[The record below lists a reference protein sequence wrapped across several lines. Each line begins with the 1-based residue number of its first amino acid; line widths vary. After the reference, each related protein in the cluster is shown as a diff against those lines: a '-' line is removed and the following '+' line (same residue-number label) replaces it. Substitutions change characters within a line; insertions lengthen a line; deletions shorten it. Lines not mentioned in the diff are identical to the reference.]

1 MMREK
6 WKKYVEKFKSLGD
19 KVSGVKGI
27 TAIIPAVCLAV
38 LMVTVL
44 TGYKTPQAKKYEA
57 SETEDI
63 SQIKE
68 ALAKESTAATAETT
82 KKNTT
87 KKGKK
92 GDIDVKDGTYKGS
105 ANGYGGKVTVNVT
118 VSKKTMTAIDVVSA
132 SGETDS
138 FFNRAKGVIDE
149 MLTTQ
154 STDVDVVSG
163 ATYSSNGIIG
173 AVKNALFGTESNN
186 ATAAAANAGNAGGS
200 APSVSKV
207 SESGTWKDGTYTGSG
222 KGFGGTISVKV
233 TVKDGKISAIDVTSA
248 SGETA
253 SYFSKAKGI
262 IPKMISGQ
270 TTNVDA
276 ASGAT
281 YSSNGIITAV
291 RNALSK
297 AETGKSSTKKK
308 KKKNKKNKKKNSSSD
323 SNNNNNNITAPAEG
337 YEDGTYTG
345 SAACSGEQFKEYSVT
360 ANVTIKNGKISA
372 VEISSTAKGT
382 NLKQFMSRD
391 EVKNLPSLIVS
402 KNGTSGVDAV
412 SGATYSSHAI
422 FNAVNDALS
431 KAKKNSSST
440 EKKEETTT
448 EKKEE
453 TTTEKKE
460 ETTTEKKEE
469 TTTEKKEET
478 TTEKKEETTENPD
491 EGKNYKNGTY
501 KVSVSCEPDED
512 EDFDPYTISMDIT
525 IKKDKITEI
534 SNITANTNSTNK
546 AYTNDAKKGMV
557 SKIVANGNA
566 DGVNTVSGATCSS
579 KAIKDACQ
587 KAFNTAKK

>member
-1 MMREK
+1 MREK

-92 GDIDVKDGTYKGS
+92 GAIDVKDGTYKGS

-132 SGETDS
+132 PGETDS
-138 FFNRAKGVIDE
+138 FFQRAKGVIDE
-149 MLTTQ
+149 MLTAQ

-233 TVKDGKISAIDVTSA
+233 TVEDGKISAIDVTSA

-308 KKKNKKNKKKNSSSD
+308 KKKNKKNKKKNSGSN
-323 SNNNNNNITAPAEG
+323 SNNNNNNIAAPAEG

-391 EVKNLPSLIVS
+391 EIKNLPSLIVS

-512 EDFDPYTISMDIT
+512 EDFDSYTISMDIT

-579 KAIKDACQ
+579 KTIKDACQ
-587 KAFNTAKK
+587 KAFNAAKK

>member
-1 MMREK
+1 MREK

-19 KVSGVKGI
+19 KVLGVKGI

-68 ALAKESTAATAETT
+68 ALAKESRAATAETT

-87 KKGKK
+87 KK

-132 SGETDS
+132 PGETDS
-138 FFNRAKGVIDE
+138 FFQRAKGVIDE
-149 MLTTQ
+149 MLTAQ

-308 KKKNKKNKKKNSSSD
+308 KKKNKKNKKKNSGSN
-323 SNNNNNNITAPAEG
+323 SNNNNNNIAAPAEG

-391 EVKNLPSLIVS
+391 EIKNLPSLIVS

-501 KVSVSCEPDED
+501 KVSITCEPDED

-557 SKIVANGNA
+557 SKIIANGNA
-566 DGVNTVSGATCSS
+566 DGVNTVAGATCSS

-587 KAFNTAKK
+587 KAFNAAKK

>member
-1 MMREK
+1 MREK

-68 ALAKESTAATAETT
+68 ALAKESTAAMAETT

-92 GDIDVKDGTYKGS
+92 GAIDVKDGTYKGS

-132 SGETDS
+132 PGETDS
-138 FFNRAKGVIDE
+138 FFQRAKGVIDE
-149 MLTTQ
+149 MLTAQ

-270 TTNVDA
+270 TTNVDV

-308 KKKNKKNKKKNSSSD
+308 KKKNKKNKKKNSGSN
-323 SNNNNNNITAPAEG
+323 SNNNNNNIAAPAEG

-391 EVKNLPSLIVS
+391 EIKNLPSLIVS

-557 SKIVANGNA
+557 SKIIANGNA
-566 DGVNTVSGATCSS
+566 DGVNTVAGATCSS

-587 KAFNTAKK
+587 KAFNAAKK

>member
-1 MMREK
+1 MREK

-27 TAIIPAVCLAV
+27 TAVIPAVCLAV

-68 ALAKESTAATAETT
+68 ALAKESTAAMAETT

-92 GDIDVKDGTYKGS
+92 GAIDVKDGTYKGS

-118 VSKKTMTAIDVVSA
+118 VSKKTMTAIDIVSA
-132 SGETDS
+132 PGETDS

-149 MLTTQ
+149 MLTAQ

-186 ATAAAANAGNAGGS
+186 ATAAAANAGNAAGS

-323 SNNNNNNITAPAEG
+323 NNNNNKAPAEG

-372 VEISSTAKGT
+372 VEVSSTAKGT

-391 EVKNLPSLIVS
+391 EIKNLPSLIVS

-501 KVSVSCEPDED
+501 KVSVTCEPDED
-512 EDFDPYTISMDIT
+512 EDFDSYTISMDIT

-534 SNITANTNSTNK
+534 SSITANTNSTNK

-557 SKIVANGNA
+557 SKIIANGNA
-566 DGVNTVSGATCSS
+566 DSVNTVAGATCSS

-587 KAFNTAKK
+587 KAFNAAKK

>member
-1 MMREK
+1 MREK

-27 TAIIPAVCLAV
+27 TAVIPAVCLAV

-92 GDIDVKDGTYKGS
+92 GAIDVKDGTYKGS

-132 SGETDS
+132 PGETDS
-138 FFNRAKGVIDE
+138 FFQRAKGVIDE
-149 MLTTQ
+149 MLTAQ

-186 ATAAAANAGNAGGS
+186 ATAAAANAGNAAGS

-233 TVKDGKISAIDVTSA
+233 TVEDGKISAIDVTSA

-308 KKKNKKNKKKNSSSD
+308 KKKNKKNKKKNSG
-323 SNNNNNNITAPAEG
+323 SNNNNIAAPAEG

-391 EVKNLPSLIVS
+391 EIKNLPSLIVS

-587 KAFNTAKK
+587 KAFNAAKK

>member
-1 MMREK
+1 MREK

-68 ALAKESTAATAETT
+68 ALAKESTSAMAETT

-92 GDIDVKDGTYKGS
+92 GAIDVKDGTYKGS

-132 SGETDS
+132 PGETDS
-138 FFNRAKGVIDE
+138 FFQRAKGVIDE
-149 MLTTQ
+149 MLTAQ

-323 SNNNNNNITAPAEG
+323 NNNNNNKAPAEG

-557 SKIVANGNA
+557 SKIVANGNV

-587 KAFNTAKK
+587 KAFNAAKK

>member
-1 MMREK
+1 MREK

-27 TAIIPAVCLAV
+27 TAVIPAVCLAV

-68 ALAKESTAATAETT
+68 ALAKESTAAMAETT

-92 GDIDVKDGTYKGS
+92 GAIDVKDGTYKGS

-118 VSKKTMTAIDVVSA
+118 VSKKTMTAIDIVSA
-132 SGETDS
+132 PGETDS

-149 MLTTQ
+149 MLTAQ

-186 ATAAAANAGNAGGS
+186 ATAAAANAGNAAGS

-323 SNNNNNNITAPAEG
+323 NNNNNKAPAEG

-372 VEISSTAKGT
+372 VEVSSTAKGT

-391 EVKNLPSLIVS
+391 EIKNLPSLIVS

-478 TTEKKEETTENPD
+478 TENPD

-501 KVSVSCEPDED
+501 KVSVTCEPDED
-512 EDFDPYTISMDIT
+512 EDFDSYTISMDIT

-557 SKIVANGNA
+557 SKIIANGNA
-566 DGVNTVSGATCSS
+566 DSVNTVAGATCSS
-579 KAIKDACQ
+579 KAVKDACQ
-587 KAFNTAKK
+587 KAFNAAKK

>member
-1 MMREK
+1 MREK

-19 KVSGVKGI
+19 KVSDVKGI

-92 GDIDVKDGTYKGS
+92 GTIDVKDGTYKGS

-132 SGETDS
+132 PGETDS
-138 FFNRAKGVIDE
+138 FFQRAKGVIDE
-149 MLTTQ
+149 MLTAQ

-233 TVKDGKISAIDVTSA
+233 TVEDGKISAIDVTSA

-323 SNNNNNNITAPAEG
+323 NNNNNKAPAEG

-372 VEISSTAKGT
+372 VEVSSTAKGT

-391 EVKNLPSLIVS
+391 EVKNLPSFIVS

-512 EDFDPYTISMDIT
+512 EDFDSYTISMDIT

-566 DGVNTVSGATCSS
+566 DGVNTVAGATCSS

-587 KAFNTAKK
+587 KAFNAAKK

>member
-1 MMREK
+1 MREK

-68 ALAKESTAATAETT
+68 ALAKESRAATAETT

-92 GDIDVKDGTYKGS
+92 GAIDVKDGTYKGS

-132 SGETDS
+132 PGETDS
-138 FFNRAKGVIDE
+138 FFQRAKGVIDE
-149 MLTTQ
+149 MLTAQ

-270 TTNVDA
+270 TTNVDV

-308 KKKNKKNKKKNSSSD
+308 KKKNKKNKKKNSGSN
-323 SNNNNNNITAPAEG
+323 SNNNNNNIAAPAEG

-391 EVKNLPSLIVS
+391 EIKNLPSLIVS

-501 KVSVSCEPDED
+501 KVSITCEPDED

-587 KAFNTAKK
+587 KAFNAAKK

>member
-1 MMREK
+1 MREK

-27 TAIIPAVCLAV
+27 TAVIPAVCLAV

-68 ALAKESTAATAETT
+68 ALAKESTAAMAETT

-92 GDIDVKDGTYKGS
+92 GAIDVKDGTYKGS

-118 VSKKTMTAIDVVSA
+118 VSKKTMTAIDIVSA
-132 SGETDS
+132 PGETDS

-149 MLTTQ
+149 MLTAQ

-186 ATAAAANAGNAGGS
+186 ATAANAGNAGGS

-323 SNNNNNNITAPAEG
+323 NNNNNKAPAEG

-372 VEISSTAKGT
+372 VEVSSTAKGT

-391 EVKNLPSLIVS
+391 EIKNLPSLIVS

-478 TTEKKEETTENPD
+478 TENPD

-501 KVSVSCEPDED
+501 KVSVTCEPDED

-587 KAFNTAKK
+587 KAFNAAKK

>member
-1 MMREK
+1 MREK

-68 ALAKESTAATAETT
+68 ALAKESTAAMAETT

-87 KKGKK
+87 KK

-118 VSKKTMTAIDVVSA
+118 VSKKTMTAIDIVSA
-132 SGETDS
+132 PGETDS
-138 FFNRAKGVIDE
+138 FFHRAKGVIDE
-149 MLTTQ
+149 MLTAQ

-186 ATAAAANAGNAGGS
+186 ATAANAGNVGGS

-308 KKKNKKNKKKNSSSD
+308 KKKNKKNKKKNSGSN
-323 SNNNNNNITAPAEG
+323 SNNNNNNIAAPAEG

-391 EVKNLPSLIVS
+391 EIKNLPSLIVS

-501 KVSVSCEPDED
+501 KVSITCEPDED

-557 SKIVANGNA
+557 SKIIANGNA
-566 DGVNTVSGATCSS
+566 DGVNTVAGATCSS

-587 KAFNTAKK
+587 KAFNTVKK

>member
-1 MMREK
+1 MREK

-68 ALAKESTAATAETT
+68 ALAKESRAATAETT

-92 GDIDVKDGTYKGS
+92 GAIDVKDGTYKGS

-132 SGETDS
+132 PGETNS
-138 FFNRAKGVIDE
+138 FFQRAKGVIDE
-149 MLTTQ
+149 MLTAQ
-154 STDVDVVSG
+154 SIDVDVVSG

-270 TTNVDA
+270 TTNVDV

-308 KKKNKKNKKKNSSSD
+308 KKKNKKNKKKNSGSN
-323 SNNNNNNITAPAEG
+323 SNNNNNNIAAPAEG

-391 EVKNLPSLIVS
+391 EIKNLPSLIVS

-587 KAFNTAKK
+587 KAFNAAKK

>member
-1 MMREK
+1 MREK

-44 TGYKTPQAKKYEA
+44 TGYKAPQAKKYEA

-68 ALAKESTAATAETT
+68 ALAKESTAAMAETT

-92 GDIDVKDGTYKGS
+92 GAIDVKDGTYKGS

-132 SGETDS
+132 PGETDS
-138 FFNRAKGVIDE
+138 FFQRAKGVIDE
-149 MLTTQ
+149 MLTAQ

-233 TVKDGKISAIDVTSA
+233 TVKNGKISAIDVTSA

-270 TTNVDA
+270 TTNVDV

-308 KKKNKKNKKKNSSSD
+308 KKKNKKNKKKNSGSN
-323 SNNNNNNITAPAEG
+323 SNNNNNNIAAPAEG

-391 EVKNLPSLIVS
+391 EIKNLPSLIVS

-512 EDFDPYTISMDIT
+512 EDFDPYTISMEIT
-525 IKKDKITEI
+525 IKKDKIIEI

-557 SKIVANGNA
+557 SKIIANGNA
-566 DGVNTVSGATCSS
+566 DGVNTVAGATCSS

-587 KAFNTAKK
+587 KAFNAAKK

>member
-1 MMREK
+1 MALILEVRPVRES
-6 WKKYVEKFKSLGD
+6 SL
-19 KVSGVKGI
+19 
-27 TAIIPAVCLAV
+27 
-38 LMVTVL
+38 
-44 TGYKTPQAKKYEA
+44 
-57 SETEDI
+57 
-63 SQIKE
+63 
-68 ALAKESTAATAETT
+68 
-82 KKNTT
+82 
-87 KKGKK
+87 
-92 GDIDVKDGTYKGS
+92 
-105 ANGYGGKVTVNVT
+105 
-118 VSKKTMTAIDVVSA
+118 
-132 SGETDS
+132 
-138 FFNRAKGVIDE
+138 R
-149 MLTTQ
+149 
-154 STDVDVVSG
+154 
-163 ATYSSNGIIG
+163 
-173 AVKNALFGTESNN
+173 
-186 ATAAAANAGNAGGS
+186 
-200 APSVSKV
+200 
-207 SESGTWKDGTYTGSG
+207 
-222 KGFGGTISVKV
+222 
-233 TVKDGKISAIDVTSA
+233 
-248 SGETA
+248 
-253 SYFSKAKGI
+253 
-262 IPKMISGQ
+262 
-270 TTNVDA
+270 
-276 ASGAT
+276 
-281 YSSNGIITAV
+281 
-291 RNALSK
+291 
-297 AETGKSSTKKK
+297 
-308 KKKNKKNKKKNSSSD
+308 
-323 SNNNNNNITAPAEG
+323 
-337 YEDGTYTG
+337 
-345 SAACSGEQFKEYSVT
+345 
-360 ANVTIKNGKISA
+360 IKNGKISA

-512 EDFDPYTISMDIT
+512 EDFDPYTISMEIT

-557 SKIVANGNA
+557 SKIIANGNA
-566 DGVNTVSGATCSS
+566 DGVNTVAGATCSS

-587 KAFNTAKK
+587 KAFNAAKK

>member
-1 MMREK
+1 MREK

-63 SQIKE
+63 NQIKE
-68 ALAKESTAATAETT
+68 ALAKESTAETT

-92 GDIDVKDGTYKGS
+92 GAIDVKDGTYKGS

-132 SGETDS
+132 PGETDS
-138 FFNRAKGVIDE
+138 FFQRAKGVIDE
-149 MLTTQ
+149 MLTAQ

-233 TVKDGKISAIDVTSA
+233 TVEDGKISAINVTSA

-323 SNNNNNNITAPAEG
+323 SNNNNITAPAEG

-360 ANVTIKNGKISA
+360 ANVTIKDGKISA

-391 EVKNLPSLIVS
+391 EIKNLPSLIVS

-469 TTTEKKEET
+469 TT
-478 TTEKKEETTENPD
+478 ENPD

-501 KVSVSCEPDED
+501 KVSVTCEPDED

>member
-1 MMREK
+1 MREK

-92 GDIDVKDGTYKGS
+92 GAIDVKDGTYKGS

-138 FFNRAKGVIDE
+138 FFQRAKGVIDE
-149 MLTTQ
+149 MLTAQ

-297 AETGKSSTKKK
+297 AKTGKNSTKKK

-323 SNNNNNNITAPAEG
+323 NNNNNNNNNAPAEG

-372 VEISSTAKGT
+372 VEVSSTAKGT

-391 EVKNLPSLIVS
+391 EIKNLPSLIVS

-557 SKIVANGNA
+557 SKIIANGNA
-566 DGVNTVSGATCSS
+566 DGVNTVAGATCSS

-587 KAFNTAKK
+587 KAFNAAKK

>member
-1 MMREK
+1 MREK

-68 ALAKESTAATAETT
+68 ALAKESTSAMAETT

-92 GDIDVKDGTYKGS
+92 GAIDVKDGTYKGS

-132 SGETDS
+132 PGETDS
-138 FFNRAKGVIDE
+138 FFQRAKGVIDE
-149 MLTTQ
+149 MLTAQ

-323 SNNNNNNITAPAEG
+323 NNNNNNKAPAEG

>member
-1 MMREK
+1 MREK

-19 KVSGVKGI
+19 KVLGVKGI

-92 GDIDVKDGTYKGS
+92 GAIDVKDGTYKGS

-132 SGETDS
+132 PGETDS
-138 FFNRAKGVIDE
+138 FFQRAKGVIDE
-149 MLTTQ
+149 MLTAQ

-233 TVKDGKISAIDVTSA
+233 TVEDGKISAIDVTSA

-308 KKKNKKNKKKNSSSD
+308 KKKNKKNKKKNSG
-323 SNNNNNNITAPAEG
+323 SNNNNIAAPAEG

-587 KAFNTAKK
+587 KAFNAAKK

>member
-1 MMREK
+1 MREK

-27 TAIIPAVCLAV
+27 TAIIPAVCMAV
-38 LMVTVL
+38 IMVTVL

-68 ALAKESTAATAETT
+68 ALAKESTAAMAETT

-92 GDIDVKDGTYKGS
+92 GAIDVKDGTYKGS

-132 SGETDS
+132 PGETDS
-138 FFNRAKGVIDE
+138 FFQRAKGVIDE
-149 MLTTQ
+149 MLTAQ

-186 ATAAAANAGNAGGS
+186 ATAAAANAGNAAGS

-233 TVKDGKISAIDVTSA
+233 TVEDGKISAIDVTSA

-308 KKKNKKNKKKNSSSD
+308 KKKNKKNKKKNSG
-323 SNNNNNNITAPAEG
+323 SNNNNIAAPAEG

-587 KAFNTAKK
+587 KAFNAAKK